1 MENRIIYLKEESKTF
16 PFSKTFYKVIEKDEE
31 NSVYLEVYD
40 NEISI
45 NKSEEFFETV
55 GFIKNKLCKESV
67 EIERQEF
74 DEFFIKTVGRINEL
88 SKL

>member
-16 PFSKTFYKVIEKDEE
+16 PFSKYFWKVIEQSKEKT
-31 NSVYLEVYD
+31 SLLQVYD
-40 NEISI
+40 DEISV
-45 NKSEEFFETV
+45 SEEEDFFETV
-55 GFIKNKLCKESV
+55 GFIKTKLGNNVV
-67 EIERQEF
+67 ETTKQEF